1 VSSVTRN
8 DGTAAAGRI
17 VLGQNNYG
25 KSEVRIVKV
34 IRGSERHEIRD
45 L

>member
-1 VSSVTRN
+1 VTE
-8 DGTAAAGRI
+8 AAGSETSAGKI

-34 IRGSERHEIRD
+34 KRRG
-45 L
+45 